1 MNPFALGLT
10 LAIPALNAAAQVAV
24 GGLGSLQALVAPA
37 TVAGPIV
44 ESTDSEAAAL
54 QRTVAED
61 IRRGGFGAALPLEVV
76 DHGQGSLS
84 VLSDSPDR
92 AVIERRLNANPFIV
106 QQFRALADRAGAM
119 FRLAIPNGSAL
130 DASA

>member
-1 MNPFALGLT
+1 MNPLALGLP

-24 GGLGSLQALVAPA
+24 GGLGFLQALISPA
-37 TVAGPIV
+37 TVAGSST
-44 ESTDSEAAAL
+44 ESADSQATAL
-54 QRTVAED
+54 QRAVAED
-61 IRRGGFGAALPLEVV
+61 VRRGGFGAALPLEVV

-84 VLSDSPDR
+84 VLSDSPDQV
-92 AVIERRLNANPFIV
+92 AIERRLNANPFIV